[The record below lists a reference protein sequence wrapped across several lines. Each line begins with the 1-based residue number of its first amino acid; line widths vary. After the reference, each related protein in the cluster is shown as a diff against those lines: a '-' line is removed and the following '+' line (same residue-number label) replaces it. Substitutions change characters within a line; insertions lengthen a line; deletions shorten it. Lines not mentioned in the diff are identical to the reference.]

1 MLKGGLISR
10 VFQILWQGHILLTYI
25 VYITYITHYLH
36 IDTCINMTTLHIA
49 TNITFTYIKTRI
61 YHTCYISLA
70 YIAF

>member
-25 VYITYITHYLH
+25 VYIMYITHYLH
-36 IDTCINMTTLHIA
+36 IDTCINMTILLLTLHLP
-49 TNITFTYIKTRI
+49 YIKTWI

>member
-25 VYITYITHYLH
+25 VYIMYITHYLH
-36 IDTCINMTTLHIA
+36 IDTCINMTILLLTLHLP
-49 TNITFTYIKTRI
+49 YIKTRI

>member
-25 VYITYITHYLH
+25 VYIMYITHYLH
-36 IDTCINMTTLHIA
+36 IDTCINMFA
-49 TNITFTYIKTRI
+49 TNITFTYIKIRI